1 MMKHLNTRSLL
12 LAAMTVGAPF
22 ASQVHAAG
30 FQLNEHSAA
39 GLGRAF
45 AGEAAYGDN
54 AAAIARNPALATR
67 FDSLSI
73 SAGVTHVNPEVDA
86 EGEVSYL
93 GGLATANAD
102 EEDFAPSA
110 WVPNAYLVQPIN
122 DRWSWGLSLNS
133 HFGLSTDFGNDY
145 NGADLAD
152 EAEIITYNINPS
164 VAYKLT
170 DTISLGLGLS
180 LVKADATFGTAVPLD
195 VPFPFAPAPIA
206 KGSQIL
212 KLEGDD
218 TSWGWNVGATWEA
231 TDALRLG
238 LAYRSEVELTLEGDS
253 TSDISPAFNQGG
265 SLDLDL
271 PAGAELSGV
280 YQLTPAWNISA
291 SVQWTDWSVFES
303 LEVDFDDGTQQHL
316 KDENFEDNMRYSI
329 GTTYEFNK
337 NWTARLGL
345 AYDESAVSAEYRSL
359 SIPDTDRIWYSA
371 GFTYRYDQHLSVDF
385 AATYLDGEEVDLTET
400 SSLGTTFSGSTHGDA
415 ELLSFSIN
423 YTF

>member
-1 MMKHLNTRSLL
+1 MIKRLNTRSLL
-12 LAAMTVGAPF
+12 LTAMTVSTPF
-22 ASQVHAAG
+22 AAQVHAAG

-54 AAAIARNPALATR
+54 AAGIARNPALATR

-73 SAGVTHVNPEVDA
+73 SAGATHVNPEVDA
-86 EGEVSYL
+86 EGDVTYPTTV
-93 GGLATANAD
+93 TANAD

-122 DRWSWGLSLNS
+122 DRWSWGLALNS

-145 NGADLAD
+145 NGSDLAD
-152 EAEIITYNINPS
+152 EAEILTYNLNPS
-164 VAYKLT
+164 VAYQLT
-170 DTISLGLGLS
+170 DTISLGLGVS
-180 LVKADATFGTAVPLD
+180 LVKAEATFGTAL
-195 VPFPFAPAPIA
+195 PFDFGPYN
-206 KGSQIL
+206 KGSQVL

-218 TSWGWNVGATWEA
+218 TSWGWNAGATWQA

-253 TSDISPAFNQGG
+253 TTDLPAALTGNNFDQGG
-265 SLDLDL
+265 SLDLTL

-280 YQLTPAWNISA
+280 YELTPAWDISA
-291 SVQWTDWSVFES
+291 SVSWTDWSVFES
-303 LEVDFDDGTQQHL
+303 LDVDFDDGTNQHL

-329 GTTYEFNK
+329 ATTYEFNK
-337 NWTARLGL
+337 NWTARVGL
-345 AYDESAVSAEYRSL
+345 AYDESAVSSEYRSL

-371 GFTYRYDQHLSVDF
+371 GFTYRYDQNLSVDF
-385 AATYLDGEEVDLTET
+385 AATYIDGEEVDLTET

-415 ELLSFSIN
+415 ELLSFSVN